1 MQTAVGSALRTT
13 DHRRV
18 GVLTHRATPHRQT
31 AFTLIEILCVV
42 VIMGIAGA
50 IILPQLSARDDMK
63 AAAAARVVM
72 GDLLYVQNLAI
83 STQSYK
89 YLQFDV
95 LNKNYSVVDDALAVQ
110 SRPTDGDTYTQYFGS
125 ISGSSKKLEATL
137 VSANLVGISGNA
149 MTIVGFD
156 ELGAPIVYPGS
167 GSPESMT
174 TGAITVQSGAYK
186 MLINIEPYTG
196 QITVSQIP

>member
-1 MQTAVGSALRTT
+1 MARPFSA
-13 DHRRV
+13 
-18 GVLTHRATPHRQT
+18 G
-31 AFTLIEILCVV
+31 FTLVEILVVV

-72 GDLLYVQNLAI
+72 GDLIYAQNLAI
-83 STQSYK
+83 TTQSYK

-95 LNKNYSVVDDALAVQ
+95 VNKNYSVVDDALTVL

-137 VSANLVGISGNA
+137 LSANLVGISGNA
-149 MTIVGFD
+149 MVIVGFD

-167 GSPESMT
+167 GSPESMI
-174 TGAITVQSGAYK
+174 TGAITVQSGGYR
-186 MLINIEPYTG
+186 IRVDIEPYTG
-196 QITVSQIP
+196 QISVTKIP